1 MTSKPRTPRKKR
13 KAYSSS
19 ETNIKKEIKILKQ
32 NQKME
37 ILKLNQ
43 EIKILKQNQE
53 IMRKSFNRL
62 NNKLKELEKNL
73 NQKDNKSLPSG
84 MYVG

>member
-1 MTSKPRTPRKKR
+1 MTSKPRTPKTPRKKR
-13 KAYSSS
+13 KAYSS
-19 ETNIKKEIKILKQ
+19 EINLKK
-32 NQKME
+32 
-37 ILKLNQ
+37 

-62 NNKLKELEKNL
+62 NKEMKELKKNL

>member
-19 ETNIKKEIKILKQ
+19 ETNLKK
-32 NQKME
+32 
-37 ILKLNQ
+37 

-62 NNKLKELEKNL
+62 NNEIKELKKIL

-84 MYVG
+84 MYMG

>member
-19 ETNIKKEIKILKQ
+19 SETNLKK
-32 NQKME
+32 
-37 ILKLNQ
+37 

-62 NNKLKELEKNL
+62 NNEIKELKKIL

-84 MYVG
+84 MYMG